1 MAFLGVYQLIEL
13 ATMGNSH
20 LSSRGGARRYQL
32 PLRSRCKMHLAVMLS
47 DENERLLTA
56 VSWLCPKECAITHQ
70 LQEKVALTKLE
81 ITHKAPGLS
90 SFFRIWVTFFWT
102 I

>member
-1 MAFLGVYQLIEL
+1 
-13 ATMGNSH
+13 
-20 LSSRGGARRYQL
+20 
-32 PLRSRCKMHLAVMLS
+32 MHLAVMLS

-90 SFFRIWVTFFWT
+90 SFSAFGLHFSGQFKTTSPTSPRNNDLLQK
-102 I
+102 